1 MVVASQRSFRRP
13 GVKCCR
19 QAFSPLMTE
28 AHFGKTLV
36 FVLQIQSVCGQHHI
50 AWETDPAGELILRG
64 RNAHSTRLI
73 EKKRIIFC
81 CANAN
86 QINDSMGG

>member
-1 MVVASQRSFRRP
+1 M
-13 GVKCCR
+13 
-19 QAFSPLMTE
+19 QAFSPLMTA
-28 AHFGKTLV
+28 AHSGKTLV
-36 FVLQIQSVCGQHHI
+36 FVLQIQSVCGHHHR